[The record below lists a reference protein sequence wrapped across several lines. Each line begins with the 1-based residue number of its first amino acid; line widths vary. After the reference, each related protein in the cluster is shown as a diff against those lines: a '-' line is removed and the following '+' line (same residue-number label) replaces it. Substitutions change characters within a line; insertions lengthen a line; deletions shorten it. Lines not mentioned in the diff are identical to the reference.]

1 MKRIIIPSLFIYL
14 FVIITV
20 PSCKKMQ
27 DARVTFFVSNA
38 GDAGKWGSITVKIGS
53 LSQHFFTPERRNM
66 ALGECGE
73 AENATTFHLPGG
85 TYAYTADNGCW
96 SGSVT
101 VDNGDCQL
109 VLLKY

>member
-1 MKRIIIPSLFIYL
+1 MRKLTLLICL
-14 FVIITV
+14 FVSTLFL
-20 PSCKKMQ
+20 SCKKMQ
-27 DARVTFFVSNA
+27 DAKLTFFVTNA

-53 LSQHFFTPERRNM
+53 LSQHFLTPEKRNM

-73 AENATTFHLPGG
+73 AENATTFYLPSG
-85 TYAYTADNGCW
+85 TYSYTADNGRW

-109 VLLKY
+109 VGLKY